1 MIMIDGGSQHVIKDI
16 KLHNFISHS
25 DTTLTFNGGITIF
38 VGHNGS
44 GKSSIIDAITFAL
57 FGEHTRKSNKNLVQ
71 RGCTSSSVSLNF
83 SIGSREYVAYRQLGS
98 SGQSISAKFE
108 LISDA
113 HNAASDVANKRI
125 IISGE
130 RKQFGESMSAEIAK
144 ILGMDYK
151 KLRIAGIIQQGE
163 LNKIIETQPK
173 EFKEL
178 LNGLIGIDRLDLAYR
193 TMNDVINGFRER
205 LRDHNGGFDDKQI
218 ESIKKAIDKKV
229 TDLYGAEQLLKYLKN
244 QSDEI
249 NLKLL
254 ALEKEIEH
262 IEPLILQTREL
273 NTIEHALIKYVNE
286 KRDCVSSDIIK
297 LERIIKESRKS
308 IQIVSEKEEIKIN
321 LQMVK
326 AEIEDVQQKIIHNE
340 GESGRLK
347 GLLECSKTL
356 EIKNGKCPVCSSP
369 IVTINKV
376 FDLNHIQKEIAMK
389 IDDQAKLVTERVK
402 LKKEESYLEEKEK
415 KLNAAENFLTTNCI
429 ASVHEIERLE
439 QELAQKKAGLS
450 KLPKSVI
457 NVGEDPMQIVIDEF
471 SKSLAEKIKE
481 IREQVKDLKI
491 QEYTDAKLKR
501 TRLSNQLLEINTK
514 MGVTQRSIQEATETV
529 DTSKRILA
537 ELEDA
542 SKYLS
547 MIEKIRSS
555 VFNRDGFVALSLRS
569 WALKMISMKASD
581 YAAMFN
587 IGISRIDLKE
597 KIRDIEVQCFGR
609 QGEIDMD
616 SLSGGEKVAVALA
629 LRLGIAN
636 IMGSNKLDF
645 IILDEPTVH
654 LDDERRKSLVKIISE
669 AFKEGIGPI
678 SQTVI
683 ITHDAEIF
691 EDSNVDTIYRF
702 VMSSNGSLVSAE

>member
-1 MIMIDGGSQHVIKDI
+1 MLKDI

-25 DTTLTFNGGITIF
+25 DTTLTFNKGITIF

-57 FGEHTRKSNKNLVQ
+57 FGEHTRKSNRNLVK
-71 RGCTSSSVSLNF
+71 RRCPSSSVSLNF
-83 SIGSREYVAYRQLGS
+83 SIGSRDYVAYRQLGG

-108 LISDA
+108 QISDG
-113 HNAASDVANKRI
+113 SDTANSPNDNRI

-144 ILGMDYK
+144 VLGIDYK
-151 KLRIAGIIQQGE
+151 KLRIASIIQQGE

-178 LNGLIGIDRLDLAYR
+178 LNGLIGIDRLDLAYH
-193 TMNDVINGFRER
+193 TMYDVINGFRER

-218 ESIKKAIDKKV
+218 ESIKKAIEKKV
-229 TDLYGAEQLLKYLKN
+229 ADLYDAQQLLQLLKN
-244 QSDEI
+244 QSNEI
-249 NLKLL
+249 NTQLL
-254 ALEKEIEH
+254 SLEREIER

-273 NTIEHALIKYVNE
+273 YAIEHALIKYVNE
-286 KRDCVSSDIIK
+286 KRDCILSDIVK
-297 LERIIKESRKS
+297 LERITKESRKS
-308 IQIVSEKEEIKIN
+308 IQIVSGKEEIKIN

-326 AEIEDVQQKIIHNE
+326 AEIEDIEQKIFHNE

-347 GLLECSKTL
+347 GLLECTKRL
-356 EIKNGKCPVCSSP
+356 EIKDGKCPVCNSP

-376 FDLNHIQKEIAMK
+376 FDSNHIQKEIKTK

-402 LKKEESYLEEKEK
+402 LRKEEAYLEEKEK
-415 KLNAAENFLTTNCI
+415 QLNGAENFLATNCI
-429 ASVHEIERLE
+429 TCVDDIERLE
-439 QELAQKKAGLS
+439 RELAQKRTGLS
-450 KLPKSVI
+450 KLPKSLTKVE
-457 NVGEDPMQIVIDEF
+457 EDPLQLGIDDF

-481 IREQVKDLKI
+481 IREQTKGLKI
-491 QEYTDAKLKR
+491 QVYTDAKLNR
-501 TRLSNQLLEINTK
+501 TRLSNQLLDVNTK
-514 MGVTQRSIQEATETV
+514 IGVTQRSIQEATETI

-547 MIEKIRSS
+547 MIENIRSS

-569 WALKMISMKASD
+569 WALKMISLNASD

-587 IGISRIDLKE
+587 IGISRIELKE
-597 KIRDIEVQCFGR
+597 KIRDIEVLCFGIH
-609 QGEIDMD
+609 GEIDMD

-645 IILDEPTVH
+645 IILDEPTTH
-654 LDDERRKSLVKIISE
+654 LDYERRKSLVKIISE
-669 AFKEGIGPI
+669 AFREGLGPV

-691 EDSNVDTIYRF
+691 EDSNVDAIYRF
-702 VMSSNGSLVSAE
+702 VMSSNGSLVSSE

>member
-1 MIMIDGGSQHVIKDI
+1 MIKDI

-25 DTTLTFNGGITIF
+25 DTTLTFNRGITIF

-57 FGEHTRKSNKNLVQ
+57 FGDHTRKSNKNLVR
-71 RGCTSSSVSLNF
+71 RGCQSSSVSLNF
-83 SIGSREYVAYRQLGS
+83 SIGAQEYVAYRQIGS
-98 SGQSISAKFE
+98 SGQSTSAKFE
-108 LISDA
+108 LISDSN
-113 HNAASDVANKRI
+113 NAANSVNNKRF

-144 ILGMDYK
+144 IVGMNYK

-178 LNGLIGIDRLDLAYR
+178 LNGLIGIDKLDLAYQ

-229 TDLYGAEQLLKYLKN
+229 TDLYDAEQLLKQLKN
-244 QSDEI
+244 QSNEI
-249 NLKLL
+249 NTKLF
-254 ALEKEIEH
+254 ALEREIER
-262 IEPLILQTREL
+262 IEPLILRTREL
-273 NTIEHALIKYVNE
+273 NAIENALVKYVQE
-286 KRDCVSSDIIK
+286 KKDCISSDIVK
-297 LERIIKESRKS
+297 LERITKESHKS
-308 IQIVSEKEEIKIN
+308 IQIVSGREEIKIN

-326 AEIEDVQQKIIHNE
+326 AEIDDVQQKILHNE

-347 GLLECSKTL
+347 GLLECSKRL
-356 EIKNGKCPVCSSP
+356 EIKDGKCPVCASP
-369 IVTINKV
+369 ISTINKV
-376 FDLNHIQKEIAMK
+376 FDLNHIQKEITTK
-389 IDDQAKLVTERVK
+389 IDDQTNLVAERVK
-402 LKKEESYLEEKEK
+402 LKKEESCLEEKEK
-415 KLNAAENFLTTNCI
+415 KLNAAENFLATSYITSI
-429 ASVHEIERLE
+429 HEIEKLE
-439 QELAQKKAGLS
+439 QELDQKRSSLS
-450 KLPKSVI
+450 KLPKSVTK
-457 NVGEDPMQIVIDEF
+457 VEEDPMQLGIDDF
-471 SKSLAEKIKE
+471 SKSLAEKITE
-481 IREQVKDLKI
+481 IREQVKDLKV
-491 QEYTDAKLKR
+491 QGYTDAKLNR
-501 TRLSNQLLEINTK
+501 TRLSNQLLEINTRI
-514 MGVTQRSIQEATETV
+514 GVTQRSVQEAKETI
-529 DTSKRILA
+529 DTSKKILA

-547 MIEKIRSS
+547 MIENIRSS

-645 IILDEPTVH
+645 IILDEPTIH
-654 LDDERRKSLVKIISE
+654 LDDQRRKSLVKIISE
-669 AFKEGIGPI
+669 AFREGLGPI

>member
-1 MIMIDGGSQHVIKDI
+1 MIKDI

-25 DTTLTFNGGITIF
+25 DTTLTFNRGITIF

-57 FGEHTRKSNKNLVQ
+57 FGDHTRKSNKNLVR
-71 RGCTSSSVSLNF
+71 RGCQSSSVSLNF
-83 SIGSREYVAYRQLGS
+83 SIGAQEYVAYRQIGS
-98 SGQSISAKFE
+98 SGQSTSAKFE
-108 LISDA
+108 LISDSN
-113 HNAASDVANKRI
+113 NAANSVNNKRI

-144 ILGMDYK
+144 IVGMNYK
-151 KLRIAGIIQQGE
+151 RLRIAGIIQQGE

-178 LNGLIGIDRLDLAYR
+178 LNGLIGIDRLDLAYH

-229 TDLYGAEQLLKYLKN
+229 TDLYDAEQILNKLKN
-244 QSDEI
+244 QSNEI
-249 NLKLL
+249 NTKLFT
-254 ALEKEIEH
+254 LEREIER
-262 IEPLILQTREL
+262 IEPLILRTREL
-273 NTIEHALIKYVNE
+273 NAIENALVKYVQE
-286 KRDCVSSDIIK
+286 KRDCISSDIVK
-297 LERIIKESRKS
+297 LERITKESHKS
-308 IQIVSEKEEIKIN
+308 IQIVSGREEIKIN

-326 AEIEDVQQKIIHNE
+326 AEIDEVQQKILHNE

-347 GLLECSKTL
+347 GLLECSKRL
-356 EIKNGKCPVCSSP
+356 EIKDGKCPVCASP
-369 IVTINKV
+369 ISTINKV
-376 FDLNHIQKEIAMK
+376 FDLNHIQKEITTK
-389 IDDQAKLVTERVK
+389 IDDQTNLVAERVK

-415 KLNAAENFLTTNCI
+415 KLNAAENFLATSYITSI
-429 ASVHEIERLE
+429 HEIEKLE
-439 QELAQKKAGLS
+439 QELDQKRSSLS
-450 KLPKSVI
+450 KLPKSVTK
-457 NVGEDPMQIVIDEF
+457 VEEDPMQLGIDDF
-471 SKSLAEKIKE
+471 SKSLAEKITE
-481 IREQVKDLKI
+481 IREQVKDLKV
-491 QEYTDAKLKR
+491 QGYTDAKLNR
-501 TRLSNQLLEINTK
+501 TRLSNQLLEINTRI
-514 MGVTQRSIQEATETV
+514 GVTQRSVQEAKETI
-529 DTSKRILA
+529 DASKKILA

-547 MIEKIRSS
+547 MIENIRSS

-645 IILDEPTVH
+645 IILDEPTIH

-669 AFKEGIGPI
+669 AFREGLGPI

>member
-1 MIMIDGGSQHVIKDI
+1 
-16 KLHNFISHS
+16 
-25 DTTLTFNGGITIF
+25 
-38 VGHNGS
+38 
-44 GKSSIIDAITFAL
+44 L

-71 RGCTSSSVSLNF
+71 RGRPSSSVSLNF

-108 LISDA
+108 LISDR
-113 HNAASDVANKRI
+113 NNTVNTVNNKQI

-144 ILGMDYK
+144 VLGMGYK

-178 LNGLIGIDRLDLAYR
+178 LNGLIGIDRLDLAYH
-193 TMNDVINGFRER
+193 TMYDVINGFRER

-218 ESIKKAIDKKV
+218 ESIKKAVDKKAA
-229 TDLYGAEQLLKYLKN
+229 DLYDAEQLREQLKN
-244 QSDEI
+244 QSNEVNM
-249 NLKLL
+249 NLRSV
-254 ALEKEIEH
+254 EREIER
-262 IEPLILQTREL
+262 IEPLILQTRDL
-273 NTIEHALIKYVNE
+273 YTIEHALIKYVNE
-286 KRDCVSSDIIK
+286 RRDYILSDIVK
-297 LERIIKESRKS
+297 LERITKESRKS
-308 IQIVSEKEEIKIN
+308 TQVVSEKQEIKIN

-326 AEIEDVQQKIIHNE
+326 AEVEDIQQKILHNE

-347 GLLECSKTL
+347 GLLECSKRL
-356 EIKNGKCPVCSSP
+356 EIKDGKCPVCNSY
-369 IVTINKV
+369 IVTINNV
-376 FDLNHIQKEIAMK
+376 FDLSHIQKEIK
-389 IDDQAKLVTERVK
+389 TIIDDQAKLVTERVK
-402 LKKEESYLEEKEK
+402 LKKEEAYLEDKEK
-415 KLNAAENFLTTNCI
+415 KLTAAENFLATNGI
-429 ASVHEIERLE
+429 TSIHEIEVLE
-439 QELAQKKAGLS
+439 QELAQKRTGLS
-450 KLPKSVI
+450 KLQKSVTK
-457 NVGEDPMQIVIDEF
+457 VEEDPLQLSIDDF

-481 IREQVKDLKI
+481 IREQIKGLNI
-491 QEYTDAKLKR
+491 QGYTDAKLNR

-514 MGVTQRSIQEATETV
+514 IGVIQRSIQEAKETIE
-529 DTSKRILA
+529 TSKRILA
-537 ELEDA
+537 ELENA

-547 MIEKIRSS
+547 MMENIRSS
-555 VFNRDGFVALSLRS
+555 VLNRDGFVALSLRS

-587 IGISRIDLKE
+587 IGISSIDLKE
-597 KIRDIEVQCFGR
+597 KIRDIEVLCFGR
-609 QGEIDMD
+609 HGEIDLD
-616 SLSGGEKVAVALA
+616 SLSGGEKVAMALA

-645 IILDEPTVH
+645 IILDEPTTH

-669 AFKEGIGPI
+669 AFREGLGPV

-702 VMSSNGSLVSAE
+702 VMSSNGSLVSAG

>member
-1 MIMIDGGSQHVIKDI
+1 MLKDI

-25 DTTLTFNGGITIF
+25 DTTLTFNRGITIF

-71 RGCTSSSVSLNF
+71 RGCQSSSVSLNF
-83 SIGSREYVAYRQLGS
+83 SIGAREYVAYRQIGS
-98 SGQSISAKFE
+98 SGQSTSAKFE
-108 LISDA
+108 LISDVN
-113 HNAASDVANKRI
+113 NAAKSVSNKRI

-144 ILGMDYK
+144 IVGMNYK

-178 LNGLIGIDRLDLAYR
+178 LNGLIGIDRLDLAYH

-229 TDLYGAEQLLKYLKN
+229 TDLYDAEQLLKQLKN
-244 QSDEI
+244 QSNEI
-249 NLKLL
+249 NTKLFT
-254 ALEKEIEH
+254 LEREIER
-262 IEPLILQTREL
+262 IEPLILRTREL
-273 NTIEHALIKYVNE
+273 NAIENALIKYVNE
-286 KRDCVSSDIIK
+286 KRDCISSDIVK
-297 LERIIKESRKS
+297 LERITKESRKS
-308 IQIVSEKEEIKIN
+308 IQIVSEREEIKIN
-321 LQMVK
+321 IQMVK
-326 AEIEDVQQKIIHNE
+326 AEIDDIQQKILHNE

-347 GLLECSKTL
+347 GLLECGKRL
-356 EIKNGKCPVCSSP
+356 EIKDGRCPLCDSP
-369 IVTINKV
+369 ISTVNKV
-376 FDLNHIQKEIAMK
+376 FDLNHIQKEMTTK
-389 IDDQAKLVTERVK
+389 MDDQMNLVAERVK
-402 LKKEESYLEEKEK
+402 LKKEEAHLEEKEK
-415 KLNAAENFLTTNCI
+415 KLNAAENFLATNYI
-429 ASVHEIERLE
+429 TSIHEIEKLE
-439 QELAQKKAGLS
+439 QELDQKRSGLS
-450 KLPKSVI
+450 KLSKSVTK
-457 NVGEDPMQIVIDEF
+457 VEEDPMQLSIDDF
-471 SKSLAEKIKE
+471 SKSLAEKIIE
-481 IREQVKDLKI
+481 IRKQVKDLKV
-491 QEYTDAKLKR
+491 QGYTDAKLNR
-501 TRLSNQLLEINTK
+501 TRLSNQLLEINTRI
-514 MGVTQRSIQEATETV
+514 GITQRSAQEAKETI
-529 DTSKRILA
+529 DTSKKILA
-537 ELEDA
+537 ELEYA

-547 MIEKIRSS
+547 TIENIRSS

-569 WALKMISMKASD
+569 WALRMISMKASD

-597 KIRDIEVQCFGR
+597 KIRDVEIQCFGR

-645 IILDEPTVH
+645 IILDEPTIH

-669 AFKEGIGPI
+669 AFREGLGPI

>member
-1 MIMIDGGSQHVIKDI
+1 MIKDI

-25 DTTLTFNGGITIF
+25 NTTLAFSKGITIF

-71 RGCTSSSVSLNF
+71 RGCTSSSVSLNI
-83 SIGSREYVAYRQLGS
+83 SIGSKEYVAYRQLGS
-98 SGQSISAKFE
+98 SGQSVSAKFE
-108 LISDA
+108 LISDT
-113 HNAASDVANKRI
+113 HNAASRVTNKRI

-229 TDLYGAEQLLKYLKN
+229 IDLYDAEQLLKYLKN
-244 QSDEI
+244 QSDET
-249 NLKLL
+249 NMKLF
-254 ALEKEIEH
+254 ALEKEIER

-286 KRDCVSSDIIK
+286 KRDCISSDIVK
-297 LERIIKESRKS
+297 LEHIIKESHKS

-326 AEIEDVQQKIIHNE
+326 TEIEDVQQKILHNE

-347 GLLECSKTL
+347 GLLECSKRL
-356 EIKNGKCPVCSSP
+356 EVKDGKCPVCSSP

-376 FDLNHIQKEIAMK
+376 FDLNHIQKEIATK

-402 LKKEESYLEEKEK
+402 LTKEESYIEEKEK
-415 KLNAAENFLTTNCI
+415 KLNAAENFLTTNNI

-439 QELAQKKAGLS
+439 QELAQKKAGLF
-450 KLPKSVI
+450 KLPKSAT
-457 NVGEDPMQIVIDEF
+457 NVEEDTMQLVIDDF

-481 IREQVKDLKI
+481 IREQVKDLKM
-491 QEYTDAKLKR
+491 QEYTDAKLNR

-514 MGVTQRSIQEATETV
+514 IGVTQRSIQEATETI
-529 DTSKRILA
+529 DASKRILA

-547 MIEKIRSS
+547 MIENIRSS

-569 WALKMISMKASD
+569 WALKMISLKASD

-597 KIRDIEVQCFGR
+597 KIRDIEVECFGR

-669 AFKEGIGPI
+669 AFKEGLGHI

-691 EDSNVDTIYRF
+691 EDSNVDAIYRF
-702 VMSSNGSLVSAE
+702 VMSSNGSIVSAE

>member
-1 MIMIDGGSQHVIKDI
+1 MLKDI

-25 DTTLTFNGGITIF
+25 DTTLTFNRGITIF

-71 RGCTSSSVSLNF
+71 RGCQSSSVSLNF
-83 SIGSREYVAYRQLGS
+83 SIGAREYVAYRQIGS
-98 SGQSISAKFE
+98 SGQSTSAKFE
-108 LISDA
+108 LISDV
-113 HNAASDVANKRI
+113 NIAAKSVNNKRI

-144 ILGMDYK
+144 IVGMNYK

-178 LNGLIGIDRLDLAYR
+178 LNGLIGIDRLDLAYH

-229 TDLYGAEQLLKYLKN
+229 TDLYDAEQLLKQLKN
-244 QSDEI
+244 QSNEI
-249 NLKLL
+249 NTKLFT
-254 ALEKEIEH
+254 LEREIER
-262 IEPLILQTREL
+262 IEPLILRTREL
-273 NTIEHALIKYVNE
+273 NAIENALIKYVHE
-286 KRDCVSSDIIK
+286 KRDCISSDIVK
-297 LERIIKESRKS
+297 LERITKESRKS
-308 IQIVSEKEEIKIN
+308 IQIVSEREEIKIN

-326 AEIEDVQQKIIHNE
+326 AEIDDIQQKILHNE

-347 GLLECSKTL
+347 GLLECSKRL
-356 EIKNGKCPVCSSP
+356 EIKDGKCPVCASP
-369 IVTINKV
+369 ISTVNKV
-376 FDLNHIQKEIAMK
+376 FDLDHIQKEMTTK
-389 IDDQAKLVTERVK
+389 IDDQTNLVAERVK
-402 LKKEESYLEEKEK
+402 LKKEEAYLEEKEK
-415 KLNAAENFLTTNCI
+415 KLNAAENFLATNYI
-429 ASVHEIERLE
+429 TSIHEIEKLE
-439 QELAQKKAGLS
+439 QELDQKRSGLS
-450 KLPKSVI
+450 KLPKSVTR
-457 NVGEDPMQIVIDEF
+457 VEEDPMQLSIDDF
-471 SKSLAEKIKE
+471 SKSLAEKISE
-481 IREQVKDLKI
+481 IRKQVKDLKV
-491 QEYTDAKLKR
+491 QGYTDAKLNR
-501 TRLSNQLLEINTK
+501 TRLSNQLLEINTRI
-514 MGVTQRSIQEATETV
+514 GVTQRSVQEAKETIE
-529 DTSKRILA
+529 TSKKILA

-547 MIEKIRSS
+547 TIENFRSS

-597 KIRDIEVQCFGR
+597 KVRDIEVQCFGR

-645 IILDEPTVH
+645 IILDEPTIH

-669 AFKEGIGPI
+669 AFREGLGPI

>member
-1 MIMIDGGSQHVIKDI
+1 MIKDI

-25 DTTLTFNGGITIF
+25 DTTLTFNRGITIF

-71 RGCTSSSVSLNF
+71 RGYQSSSVSLNF
-83 SIGSREYVAYRQLGS
+83 SIGSREYVAYRQIGS

-108 LISDA
+108 LIPDPN
-113 HNAASDVANKRI
+113 NAANSVNNKQI

-144 ILGMDYK
+144 IVGMNYK

-178 LNGLIGIDRLDLAYR
+178 LNGLIGIDRLDLAYH

-218 ESIKKAIDKKV
+218 ESIKKAIEKKV
-229 TDLYGAEQLLKYLKN
+229 TDLSHAEQLLRELKD
-244 QSDEI
+244 QSNEV
-249 NLKLL
+249 NTKLF
-254 ALEKEIEH
+254 EIEREIER
-262 IEPLILQTREL
+262 IEPLILQTREI
-273 NTIEHALIKYVNE
+273 NTIENALLKYVNE
-286 KRDCVSSDIIK
+286 KRDCISSDIVK

-308 IQIVSEKEEIKIN
+308 IQIVSEREEIKIN

-326 AEIEDVQQKIIHNE
+326 AEIDDIQQKILHNE

-347 GLLECSKTL
+347 GLLECSKRL
-356 EIKNGKCPVCSSP
+356 EIRDGKCPVCASAIS
-369 IVTINKV
+369 TINKV
-376 FDLNHIQKEIAMK
+376 FDSNHIQKEITAK
-389 IDDQAKLVTERVK
+389 IDDQTNLVAERIK
-402 LKKEESYLEEKEK
+402 LKKEEFYLEDKEK
-415 KLNAAENFLTTNCI
+415 KLNAAESFL
-429 ASVHEIERLE
+429 ASNYITSIYEIEKLE
-439 QELAQKKAGLS
+439 QELDQKRSSLS
-450 KLPKSVI
+450 KLPKSVTK
-457 NVGEDPMQIVIDEF
+457 VERDPMQLNIDDF
-471 SKSLAEKIKE
+471 SKSLVEKIIE
-481 IREQVKDLKI
+481 IREQVKDLKV
-491 QEYTDAKLKR
+491 QGYTDAKLHR
-501 TRLSNQLLEINTK
+501 TRLSNQLLEINTRI
-514 MGVTQRSIQEATETV
+514 GVTQRSVQDTKETI
-529 DTSKRILA
+529 DTSKKILA
-537 ELEDA
+537 ELEAA
-542 SKYLS
+542 SIYLR
-547 MIEKIRSS
+547 MIENIRLS

-645 IILDEPTVH
+645 VILDEPTIH

-669 AFKEGIGPI
+669 AFREGLGPI

-691 EDSNVDTIYRF
+691 EDSDVDTIYRF
-702 VMSSNGSLVSAE
+702 IMSSNGSLVSAE

>member
-1 MIMIDGGSQHVIKDI
+1 MIKDI

-25 DTTLTFNGGITIF
+25 DTTLTFNRGITIF

-57 FGEHTRKSNKNLVQ
+57 FGDHTRKSNKNLVR
-71 RGCTSSSVSLNF
+71 RGCQSSSVSLNF
-83 SIGSREYVAYRQLGS
+83 SIGAQEYVAYRQIGS
-98 SGQSISAKFE
+98 SGQSTSAKFE
-108 LISDA
+108 LIPDSN
-113 HNAASDVANKRI
+113 NAANSVNNKRI

-144 ILGMDYK
+144 IVGMNYK

-178 LNGLIGIDRLDLAYR
+178 LNGLIGIDKLDLAYQ

-229 TDLYGAEQLLKYLKN
+229 TDLYDAEQLLKQLKN
-244 QSDEI
+244 QSNEI
-249 NLKLL
+249 NTKLF
-254 ALEKEIEH
+254 ALEREIER
-262 IEPLILQTREL
+262 IEPLILRTREL
-273 NTIEHALIKYVNE
+273 NAIENALVKYVQE
-286 KRDCVSSDIIK
+286 KKDCISSDIVK
-297 LERIIKESRKS
+297 LERITKESHKS
-308 IQIVSEKEEIKIN
+308 IQIVSGREEIKIN

-326 AEIEDVQQKIIHNE
+326 AEIDDVQQKILHNE

-347 GLLECSKTL
+347 GLLECSKRL
-356 EIKNGKCPVCSSP
+356 EIKDGKCPVCASP
-369 IVTINKV
+369 ISTINKV
-376 FDLNHIQKEIAMK
+376 FDLNHIQKEITTK
-389 IDDQAKLVTERVK
+389 IDDQTNLIAERVK

-415 KLNAAENFLTTNCI
+415 KLNAAENFLATSYITSI
-429 ASVHEIERLE
+429 HEIEKLE
-439 QELAQKKAGLS
+439 QELDQKRSSLS
-450 KLPKSVI
+450 KLPKSVTK
-457 NVGEDPMQIVIDEF
+457 VEEDPMQLGIDDF
-471 SKSLAEKIKE
+471 SKSLAEKITE
-481 IREQVKDLKI
+481 IREQVKDLKV
-491 QEYTDAKLKR
+491 QGYTDAKLNR
-501 TRLSNQLLEINTK
+501 TRLSNQLLEINTRI
-514 MGVTQRSIQEATETV
+514 GVTQRSVQEAKETI
-529 DTSKRILA
+529 DTSKKILA

-547 MIEKIRSS
+547 MIENIRSS

-645 IILDEPTVH
+645 IILDEPTIH

-669 AFKEGIGPI
+669 AFREGLGPI

>member
-1 MIMIDGGSQHVIKDI
+1 MIKDI

-25 DTTLTFNGGITIF
+25 DTTLTFNRGITIF

-57 FGEHTRKSNKNLVQ
+57 FGDHTRKSNKNLVR
-71 RGCTSSSVSLNF
+71 RGCQSSSVSLNF
-83 SIGSREYVAYRQLGS
+83 SIGAQEYVAYRQIGS
-98 SGQSISAKFE
+98 SGQSTSAKFE
-108 LISDA
+108 LIPDSN
-113 HNAASDVANKRI
+113 NAANSVNNKRI

-144 ILGMDYK
+144 IVGMNYK

-178 LNGLIGIDRLDLAYR
+178 LNGLIGIDKLDLAYQ

-229 TDLYGAEQLLKYLKN
+229 TDLYDAEQLLKQLKN
-244 QSDEI
+244 QSNEI
-249 NLKLL
+249 NTKLF
-254 ALEKEIEH
+254 ALEREIER
-262 IEPLILQTREL
+262 IEPLILRTREL
-273 NTIEHALIKYVNE
+273 NAIENALVKYVQE
-286 KRDCVSSDIIK
+286 KKDCISSDIVK
-297 LERIIKESRKS
+297 LERITKESHKS
-308 IQIVSEKEEIKIN
+308 IQIVSGREEIKIN

-326 AEIEDVQQKIIHNE
+326 AEIDDVQQKILHNE

-347 GLLECSKTL
+347 GLLECSKRL
-356 EIKNGKCPVCSSP
+356 EIKDGKCPVCASP
-369 IVTINKV
+369 ISTINKV
-376 FDLNHIQKEIAMK
+376 FDLNHIQKEITTK
-389 IDDQAKLVTERVK
+389 IDDQTNLVAERVK
-402 LKKEESYLEEKEK
+402 LKKEESCLEEKEK
-415 KLNAAENFLTTNCI
+415 KLNAAENFLATSYITSI
-429 ASVHEIERLE
+429 HEIEKLE
-439 QELAQKKAGLS
+439 QELDQKRSSLS
-450 KLPKSVI
+450 KLPKSVTK
-457 NVGEDPMQIVIDEF
+457 VEEDPMQLGIDDF
-471 SKSLAEKIKE
+471 SKSLAEKITE
-481 IREQVKDLKI
+481 IREQVKDLKV
-491 QEYTDAKLKR
+491 QGYTDAKLNR
-501 TRLSNQLLEINTK
+501 TRLSNQLLEINTRI
-514 MGVTQRSIQEATETV
+514 GVTQRSVQEAKETI
-529 DTSKRILA
+529 DTSKKILA

-547 MIEKIRSS
+547 MIENIRSS

-645 IILDEPTVH
+645 IILDEPTIH

-669 AFKEGIGPI
+669 AFREGLGPI

>member
-1 MIMIDGGSQHVIKDI
+1 MIKDI

-25 DTTLTFNGGITIF
+25 DTTLTFNRGITIF

-57 FGEHTRKSNKNLVQ
+57 FGDHTRKSNKNLVR
-71 RGCTSSSVSLNF
+71 RGCQSSSISLNF
-83 SIGSREYVAYRQLGS
+83 SIGAQEYVAYRQIGS
-98 SGQSISAKFE
+98 SGQSTSAKFE
-108 LISDA
+108 LIPDSN
-113 HNAASDVANKRI
+113 NAANSVNNKRI

-144 ILGMDYK
+144 IVGMNYK

-178 LNGLIGIDRLDLAYR
+178 LNGLIGIDKLDLAYQ

-229 TDLYGAEQLLKYLKN
+229 TDLYDAEQLLKQLKN
-244 QSDEI
+244 QSNEI
-249 NLKLL
+249 NTKLF
-254 ALEKEIEH
+254 ALEREIER
-262 IEPLILQTREL
+262 IEPLILRTREL
-273 NTIEHALIKYVNE
+273 NAIENALVKYVQE
-286 KRDCVSSDIIK
+286 KKDCISSDIVK
-297 LERIIKESRKS
+297 LERITKESHKS
-308 IQIVSEKEEIKIN
+308 IQIVSGREEIKIN

-326 AEIEDVQQKIIHNE
+326 AEIDDVQQKILHNE

-347 GLLECSKTL
+347 GLLECSKRL
-356 EIKNGKCPVCSSP
+356 EIKDGKCPVCASP
-369 IVTINKV
+369 ISTINKV
-376 FDLNHIQKEIAMK
+376 FDLNHIQKEITTK
-389 IDDQAKLVTERVK
+389 IDDQTNLVAERVK
-402 LKKEESYLEEKEK
+402 LKKEESCLEEKEK
-415 KLNAAENFLTTNCI
+415 KLNAAENFLATSYITSI
-429 ASVHEIERLE
+429 HEIEKLE
-439 QELAQKKAGLS
+439 QELDQKRSSLS
-450 KLPKSVI
+450 KLPKSVTK
-457 NVGEDPMQIVIDEF
+457 VEEDPMQLGIDDF
-471 SKSLAEKIKE
+471 SKSLAEKITE
-481 IREQVKDLKI
+481 IREQVKDLKV
-491 QEYTDAKLKR
+491 QGYTDAKLNR
-501 TRLSNQLLEINTK
+501 TRLSNQLLEINTRI
-514 MGVTQRSIQEATETV
+514 GVTQRSVQEAKETI
-529 DTSKRILA
+529 DTSKKILA

-547 MIEKIRSS
+547 MIENIRSS

-645 IILDEPTVH
+645 IILDEPTIH

-669 AFKEGIGPI
+669 AFREGLGPI

>member
-1 MIMIDGGSQHVIKDI
+1 MIKDI

-25 DTTLTFNGGITIF
+25 DTTLTFNRGITIF

-57 FGEHTRKSNKNLVQ
+57 FGDHTRKSNKNLVR
-71 RGCTSSSVSLNF
+71 RGCQSSSVSLNF
-83 SIGSREYVAYRQLGS
+83 SMGAQEYVAYRQIGS
-98 SGQSISAKFE
+98 SGQSTSAKFE
-108 LISDA
+108 LISDSN
-113 HNAASDVANKRI
+113 NAANSVNNKRI

-144 ILGMDYK
+144 IVGMNYK
-151 KLRIAGIIQQGE
+151 RLRIAGIIQQGE

-178 LNGLIGIDRLDLAYR
+178 LNGLIGIDRLDLAYH

-229 TDLYGAEQLLKYLKN
+229 TDLYDAEQILNKLKN
-244 QSDEI
+244 QSNEI
-249 NLKLL
+249 NTKLFT
-254 ALEKEIEH
+254 LEREIER
-262 IEPLILQTREL
+262 IEPLILRTREL
-273 NTIEHALIKYVNE
+273 NAIENALVKYVQE
-286 KRDCVSSDIIK
+286 KRDCISSDIVK
-297 LERIIKESRKS
+297 LERITKESHKS
-308 IQIVSEKEEIKIN
+308 IQIVSGREEIKIN

-326 AEIEDVQQKIIHNE
+326 AEIDEVQQKILHNE

-347 GLLECSKTL
+347 GLLECSKRL
-356 EIKNGKCPVCSSP
+356 EIKDGKCPVCASP
-369 IVTINKV
+369 ISTINKV
-376 FDLNHIQKEIAMK
+376 FDLNHIQKEITTK
-389 IDDQAKLVTERVK
+389 IDDQTNLVAERVK

-415 KLNAAENFLTTNCI
+415 KLNAAENFLATSYITSI
-429 ASVHEIERLE
+429 HEIEKLE
-439 QELAQKKAGLS
+439 QELDQKRSSLS
-450 KLPKSVI
+450 KLPKSVTK
-457 NVGEDPMQIVIDEF
+457 VEEDPMQLGIDDF
-471 SKSLAEKIKE
+471 SKSLAEKITE
-481 IREQVKDLKI
+481 IREQVKDLKV
-491 QEYTDAKLKR
+491 QGYTDAKLNR
-501 TRLSNQLLEINTK
+501 TRLSNQLLEINTRI
-514 MGVTQRSIQEATETV
+514 GVTQRSVQEAKETI
-529 DTSKRILA
+529 DASKKILA

-547 MIEKIRSS
+547 MIENIRSS

-645 IILDEPTVH
+645 IILDEPTIH

-669 AFKEGIGPI
+669 AFREGLGPI

>member
-1 MIMIDGGSQHVIKDI
+1 MIKDI

-25 DTTLTFNGGITIF
+25 DTTLTFNRGITIF

-57 FGEHTRKSNKNLVQ
+57 FGDHTRKSNKNLVR
-71 RGCTSSSVSLNF
+71 RGCQSSSVSLNF
-83 SIGSREYVAYRQLGS
+83 SIGAQEYVAYRQIGS
-98 SGQSISAKFE
+98 SGQSTSAKFE
-108 LISDA
+108 LISDSN
-113 HNAASDVANKRI
+113 NAANSVNNKRI

-144 ILGMDYK
+144 IVGMNYK
-151 KLRIAGIIQQGE
+151 RLRIAGIIQQGE

-178 LNGLIGIDRLDLAYR
+178 LNGLIGIDRLDLAYH

-229 TDLYGAEQLLKYLKN
+229 TDLYDAEQLLNKLKN
-244 QSDEI
+244 QSNEI
-249 NLKLL
+249 NTKLFT
-254 ALEKEIEH
+254 LEREIER
-262 IEPLILQTREL
+262 IEPLILRTREL
-273 NTIEHALIKYVNE
+273 NAIENALVKYVQE
-286 KRDCVSSDIIK
+286 KRDCISSDIVK
-297 LERIIKESRKS
+297 LERITKESHKS
-308 IQIVSEKEEIKIN
+308 IQIVSGREEIKIN

-326 AEIEDVQQKIIHNE
+326 AEIDEVQQKILHNE

-347 GLLECSKTL
+347 GLLECSKRL
-356 EIKNGKCPVCSSP
+356 EIKDGKCPVCASP
-369 IVTINKV
+369 ISTINKV
-376 FDLNHIQKEIAMK
+376 FDLNHIQKEITTK
-389 IDDQAKLVTERVK
+389 IDDQTNLVAERVK

-415 KLNAAENFLTTNCI
+415 KLNAAENFLATSYITSI
-429 ASVHEIERLE
+429 HEIEKLE
-439 QELAQKKAGLS
+439 QELDQKRSSLS
-450 KLPKSVI
+450 KLPKSVTK
-457 NVGEDPMQIVIDEF
+457 VEEDPMQLGIDDF
-471 SKSLAEKIKE
+471 SKSLAEKITE
-481 IREQVKDLKI
+481 IREQVKDLKV
-491 QEYTDAKLKR
+491 QGYTDAKLNR
-501 TRLSNQLLEINTK
+501 TRLSNQLLEINTRI
-514 MGVTQRSIQEATETV
+514 GVTQRSVQEAKETI
-529 DTSKRILA
+529 DASKKILA

-547 MIEKIRSS
+547 MIENIRSS

-645 IILDEPTVH
+645 IILDEPTIH

-669 AFKEGIGPI
+669 AFREGLGPI

>member
-1 MIMIDGGSQHVIKDI
+1 
-16 KLHNFISHS
+16 
-25 DTTLTFNGGITIF
+25 
-38 VGHNGS
+38 
-44 GKSSIIDAITFAL
+44 
-57 FGEHTRKSNKNLVQ
+57 
-71 RGCTSSSVSLNF
+71 
-83 SIGSREYVAYRQLGS
+83 
-98 SGQSISAKFE
+98 
-108 LISDA
+108 
-113 HNAASDVANKRI
+113 
-125 IISGE
+125 
-130 RKQFGESMSAEIAK
+130 
-144 ILGMDYK
+144 
-151 KLRIAGIIQQGE
+151 
-163 LNKIIETQPK
+163 
-173 EFKEL
+173 
-178 LNGLIGIDRLDLAYR
+178 
-193 TMNDVINGFRER
+193 
-205 LRDHNGGFDDKQI
+205 
-218 ESIKKAIDKKV
+218 
-229 TDLYGAEQLLKYLKN
+229 
-244 QSDEI
+244 
-249 NLKLL
+249 
-254 ALEKEIEH
+254 
-262 IEPLILQTREL
+262 
-273 NTIEHALIKYVNE
+273 
-286 KRDCVSSDIIK
+286 
-297 LERIIKESRKS
+297 
-308 IQIVSEKEEIKIN
+308 
-321 LQMVK
+321 MVK
-326 AEIEDVQQKIIHNE
+326 TEIEDVQQKILHNE

-347 GLLECSKTL
+347 GLLECSKRL
-356 EIKNGKCPVCSSP
+356 EVKDGKCPVCLSP

-376 FDLNHIQKEIAMK
+376 FDLNHIQKEIATK

-415 KLNAAENFLTTNCI
+415 KLNAAENFLTTNYI

-450 KLPKSVI
+450 KLPKSVT
-457 NVGEDPMQIVIDEF
+457 NVEEDPMQLVIDDF

-481 IREQVKDLKI
+481 IREQVKHLNI
-491 QEYTDAKLKR
+491 QEYTDAKLNR

-514 MGVTQRSIQEATETV
+514 IGVTQRSIQEATETI
-529 DTSKRILA
+529 DASKRILA

-547 MIEKIRSS
+547 MIENIRSS

-569 WALKMISMKASD
+569 WALKMISLKASD

-597 KIRDIEVQCFGR
+597 KIRDIEVECFGR

-669 AFKEGIGPI
+669 AFKEGLGPI

-691 EDSNVDTIYRF
+691 EDSNVDAIYRF
-702 VMSSNGSLVSAE
+702 VMSSNGSIVSAE

>member
-1 MIMIDGGSQHVIKDI
+1 MLKDI

-25 DTTLTFNGGITIF
+25 DTTLTFNKGITIF

-71 RGCTSSSVSLNF
+71 RGCQSSSVSLNF
-83 SIGSREYVAYRQLGS
+83 SIDSREYVAYRQLGS

-108 LISDA
+108 LISDR
-113 HNAASDVANKRI
+113 NNTVNSVNNKRI

-144 ILGMDYK
+144 VLGMGYK

-178 LNGLIGIDRLDLAYR
+178 LNGLIGIDRLDLAYH
-193 TMNDVINGFRER
+193 TMYDVINGFRER

-218 ESIKKAIDKKV
+218 ESIKKAIEKKV
-229 TDLYGAEQLLKYLKN
+229 TDLYDAEQLMKQLKN
-244 QSDEI
+244 QSNEI
-249 NLKLL
+249 NMKLL
-254 ALEKEIEH
+254 SLEREIER
-262 IEPLILQTREL
+262 IEPLILRTREL
-273 NTIEHALIKYVNE
+273 YTVEHALIKYVNE
-286 KRDCVSSDIIK
+286 KRDCISSDIIK
-297 LERIIKESRKS
+297 LERITKESRKS
-308 IQIVSEKEEIKIN
+308 MQIVSEKEEIKIN

-326 AEIEDVQQKIIHNE
+326 AEIEDTQQKIIHNE

-347 GLLECSKTL
+347 GLLECTKRL
-356 EIKNGKCPVCSSP
+356 EIKDGKCPVCNSP
-369 IVTINKV
+369 ILTINKV
-376 FDLNHIQKEIAMK
+376 FDLSHIQKEIKTK
-389 IDDQAKLVTERVK
+389 IDDQAKLVTERVE
-402 LKKEESYLEEKEK
+402 LKKEEAYLEEKEK
-415 KLNAAENFLTTNCI
+415 KLNAAENFLATNFI
-429 ASVHEIERLE
+429 TSLDEIERLE
-439 QELAQKKAGLS
+439 QELAQKKSGLS
-450 KLPKSVI
+450 KLPKSVTKI
-457 NVGEDPMQIVIDEF
+457 EEDPLQLGIDDF

-481 IREQVKDLKI
+481 IREQIKGLKI
-491 QEYTDAKLKR
+491 QEYTDAKLNR
-501 TRLSNQLLEINTK
+501 TRFSNQLLEVNTK
-514 MGVTQRSIQEATETV
+514 IGVTQRSIQEATETI

-542 SKYLS
+542 SKYLG
-547 MIEKIRSS
+547 MIESIRSS
-555 VFNRDGFVALSLRS
+555 VLNRDGFVALSLRS

-597 KIRDIEVQCFGR
+597 KIRDIEVLCFGR
-609 QGEIDMD
+609 HGEIDMD

-636 IMGSNKLDF
+636 IMSSNKLDF
-645 IILDEPTVH
+645 IILDEPTIH

-669 AFKEGIGPI
+669 AFKEGLGPI

>member
-1 MIMIDGGSQHVIKDI
+1 VIKDI

-25 DTTLTFNGGITIF
+25 DTTLTFNRGITIF

-57 FGEHTRKSNKNLVQ
+57 FGDHTRKSNKNLVR
-71 RGCTSSSVSLNF
+71 RGCQSSSVSLNF
-83 SIGSREYVAYRQLGS
+83 SIGAQEYVAYRQIGS
-98 SGQSISAKFE
+98 SGQSTSAKFE
-108 LISDA
+108 LISDSN
-113 HNAASDVANKRI
+113 NAANSVNNKRI

-144 ILGMDYK
+144 IVGMNYK
-151 KLRIAGIIQQGE
+151 RLRIAGIIQQGE

-178 LNGLIGIDRLDLAYR
+178 LNGLIGIDRLDLAYH

-229 TDLYGAEQLLKYLKN
+229 TDLYDAEQLLKQLKN
-244 QSDEI
+244 QSNEI
-249 NLKLL
+249 NTKLFT
-254 ALEKEIEH
+254 LEREIER
-262 IEPLILQTREL
+262 IEPLILRTREL
-273 NTIEHALIKYVNE
+273 NAIENALIKYVNE
-286 KRDCVSSDIIK
+286 KRDCISSDIVK
-297 LERIIKESRKS
+297 LERITKESRKS
-308 IQIVSEKEEIKIN
+308 IQIVSEREEIKIN

-326 AEIEDVQQKIIHNE
+326 AEIDDVQQKILHNE

-347 GLLECSKTL
+347 GLLECSKRL
-356 EIKNGKCPVCSSP
+356 EIKDGKCPVCASP
-369 IVTINKV
+369 ISTINKI
-376 FDLNHIQKEIAMK
+376 FDLNHIQKDITTK
-389 IDDQAKLVTERVK
+389 IDDQTNLVAERVK

-415 KLNAAENFLTTNCI
+415 KLNAAENFLATNYI
-429 ASVHEIERLE
+429 TSIHEIEKLE
-439 QELAQKKAGLS
+439 QELDQKRSGLS
-450 KLPKSVI
+450 KLPKSVTK
-457 NVGEDPMQIVIDEF
+457 VEEDPMKLSIDDF
-471 SKSLAEKIKE
+471 SKSLAEKITE
-481 IREQVKDLKI
+481 IREQVKDLKV
-491 QEYTDAKLKR
+491 QGYTDAKLNR
-501 TRLSNQLLEINTK
+501 TRLSNQLLEINTRI
-514 MGVTQRSIQEATETV
+514 GVTQRSVQEAKETI
-529 DTSKRILA
+529 DTSKKILA

-547 MIEKIRSS
+547 IIENIRSS
-555 VFNRDGFVALSLRS
+555 IFNRDGFVALSLRS

-645 IILDEPTVH
+645 IILDEPTIH

-669 AFKEGIGPI
+669 AFREGLGPI

>member
-1 MIMIDGGSQHVIKDI
+1 MIKDI

-25 DTTLTFNGGITIF
+25 DTTLTFNRGITIF

-44 GKSSIIDAITFAL
+44 GKSSVIDAITFAL
-57 FGEHTRKSNKNLVQ
+57 FGDHTRKSNKNLVR
-71 RGCTSSSVSLNF
+71 RGYQSSSVSLNF
-83 SIGSREYVAYRQLGS
+83 SIGTQEYVAYRQIGS
-98 SGQSISAKFE
+98 SGQSMSAKFE
-108 LISDA
+108 LISDSN
-113 HNAASDVANKRI
+113 NAANSVNNKRI

-144 ILGMDYK
+144 IVGMNYK

-178 LNGLIGIDRLDLAYR
+178 LNGLIGIDRLDLAYH

-229 TDLYGAEQLLKYLKN
+229 TDLYDAEQLLKQLKN
-244 QSDEI
+244 QSNEI
-249 NLKLL
+249 NTKLFT
-254 ALEKEIEH
+254 LEREIER
-262 IEPLILQTREL
+262 IEPLILRTREL
-273 NTIEHALIKYVNE
+273 NAIENALVKYVQE
-286 KRDCVSSDIIK
+286 KRDCISSDIVK
-297 LERIIKESRKS
+297 LERITKESHKS
-308 IQIVSEKEEIKIN
+308 IQIVSGREEIKIN

-326 AEIEDVQQKIIHNE
+326 AEIDEVQQKILHNE

-347 GLLECSKTL
+347 GLLECSKRL
-356 EIKNGKCPVCSSP
+356 EIKDGKCPVCASP
-369 IVTINKV
+369 ISTINKV
-376 FDLNHIQKEIAMK
+376 FDLNHIQKEITTK
-389 IDDQAKLVTERVK
+389 IDDQTNLVAERVK

-415 KLNAAENFLTTNCI
+415 KLNAAENFLATSYITSI
-429 ASVHEIERLE
+429 HEIEKLE
-439 QELAQKKAGLS
+439 QELDQKRSSLS
-450 KLPKSVI
+450 KLPKSVTK
-457 NVGEDPMQIVIDEF
+457 VEEDPMQLGIDDF
-471 SKSLAEKIKE
+471 SKSLAEKITE
-481 IREQVKDLKI
+481 IREQVKDLKV
-491 QEYTDAKLKR
+491 QGYTDAKLNR
-501 TRLSNQLLEINTK
+501 TRLSNQLLEINTRI
-514 MGVTQRSIQEATETV
+514 GVTQRSVQEAKETI
-529 DTSKRILA
+529 DASKKILA

-547 MIEKIRSS
+547 MIENIRSS

-645 IILDEPTVH
+645 IILDEPTIH

-669 AFKEGIGPI
+669 AFREGLGPI

>member
-1 MIMIDGGSQHVIKDI
+1 
-16 KLHNFISHS
+16 
-25 DTTLTFNGGITIF
+25 
-38 VGHNGS
+38 
-44 GKSSIIDAITFAL
+44 
-57 FGEHTRKSNKNLVQ
+57 
-71 RGCTSSSVSLNF
+71 RGRPSSSVSLNF

-108 LISDA
+108 LISDR
-113 HNAASDVANKRI
+113 NNTGNSVNNKQI

-144 ILGMDYK
+144 VLGMGYK
-151 KLRIAGIIQQGE
+151 KLRIASIIQQGE

-178 LNGLIGIDRLDLAYR
+178 LNGLIGIDRLDLAYH
-193 TMNDVINGFRER
+193 TMYDVINGFRER

-218 ESIKKAIDKKV
+218 ESIKKAIEKKV
-229 TDLYGAEQLLKYLKN
+229 IDLYDAEQLLKQLKN
-244 QSDEI
+244 QSNEI
-249 NLKLL
+249 NTKLL
-254 ALEKEIEH
+254 SLEREIER

-273 NTIEHALIKYVNE
+273 YTIEHALIKYVNE
-286 KRDCVSSDIIK
+286 KRDCISSDIIK
-297 LERIIKESRKS
+297 LERITKESRKS
-308 IQIVSEKEEIKIN
+308 MQIVSEKEEIKIN

-326 AEIEDVQQKIIHNE
+326 AEIEDTQQKIIHNE

-347 GLLECSKTL
+347 GLLECTKRL
-356 EIKNGKCPVCSSP
+356 EIKDGKCPVCNSP

-376 FDLNHIQKEIAMK
+376 FDLSHIQKEIKTK
-389 IDDQAKLVTERVK
+389 IDDQAKLVTERVE
-402 LKKEESYLEEKEK
+402 LKKEEAYLEEKEK
-415 KLNAAENFLTTNCI
+415 KLNAAENFLATNFI
-429 ASVHEIERLE
+429 TSLDEIERLE
-439 QELAQKKAGLS
+439 QELAQKKSGLS
-450 KLPKSVI
+450 KLPKSVTKI
-457 NVGEDPMQIVIDEF
+457 EEDPLQLGIDDF

-481 IREQVKDLKI
+481 IREQIKGLKI
-491 QEYTDAKLKR
+491 QEYTDAKLNR
-501 TRLSNQLLEINTK
+501 TRFSNQLLEVNTK
-514 MGVTQRSIQEATETV
+514 IGVTQRSIQEATETI

-547 MIEKIRSS
+547 MIESIRSS
-555 VFNRDGFVALSLRS
+555 VLNRDGFVALSLRS

-597 KIRDIEVQCFGR
+597 KIRDIEVLCFGR
-609 QGEIDMD
+609 HGEIDMD

-636 IMGSNKLDF
+636 IMSSNKLDF
-645 IILDEPTVH
+645 IILDEPTIH

-669 AFKEGIGPI
+669 AFKEGLGPI